1 MDANNKAITYHY
13 KFRFNDGTEKELRV
27 RLDRKTLGLLR
38 SERDACPEWAEL
50 NFFKCPNCTL
60 SEGLHKFC
68 PVVKNFTD
76 IVELFGSSIS
86 YEKVD
91 VSVITEEREYFKHTA
106 LQEALSSLIGIYMV
120 TSGCPVMDKLRPM
133 VRHHLPFAS
142 EEETTYRALSMYL
155 LAQYF
160 LYKRGIEPDLDMKN
174 LVRIYEEVQIVNRAF
189 HKRLS
194 NIKMEDANV
203 NALVILN
210 CFADS
215 VTFSI
220 NKEMM
225 EGIEL
230 LFAAYLPD
238 GK

>member
-1 MDANNKAITYHY
+1 MAANNKAITYHY

-27 RLDRKTLGLLR
+27 KLDRKTLGLLH
-38 SERDACPEWAEL
+38 SERDAYPEWAAL
-50 NFFKCPNCTL
+50 KFFKCPNCPL
-60 SEGLHKFC
+60 SEDLHKFC
-68 PVVKNFTD
+68 PIAKNFTD
-76 IVELFGSSIS
+76 IVESFGNSIS
-86 YEKVD
+86 YEEAD
-91 VSVITEEREYFKHTA
+91 VSVITEEREYFKHTT
-106 LQEALSSLIGIYMV
+106 LQKALSSLTGIYMV

-142 EEETTYRALSMYL
+142 EDETRYRALSMYL
-155 LAQYF
+155 LVQYF
-160 LYKRGIEPDLDMKN
+160 LYKRGIEPDMALKN
-174 LVRIYEEVQIVNRAF
+174 LVRIYEDVQIVNKTF
-189 HKRLS
+189 PKRFS
-194 NIKMEDANV
+194 NIKLEDANV

-220 NKEMM
+220 TKEML
-225 EGIEL
+225 EDIEL

>member
-1 MDANNKAITYHY
+1 MAANNKAITYHY
-13 KFRFNDGTEKELRV
+13 KFRFNDGSEKELRV
-27 RLDRKTLGLLR
+27 KLDRKTLGLLR
-38 SERDACPEWAEL
+38 SERDACPEWAAL
-50 NFFKCPNCTL
+50 KFFKCPNCPL
-60 SEGLHKFC
+60 SEDLHKFC
-68 PVVKNFTD
+68 PIAKNFTD
-76 IVELFGSSIS
+76 IVESFGNSIS
-86 YEKVD
+86 YEEAD
-91 VSVITEEREYFKHTA
+91 VSVITEEREYFKHTT
-106 LQEALSSLIGIYMV
+106 LQKALSSLTGIYMV

-160 LYKRGIEPDLDMKN
+160 LYKRGIEPDMALKN
-174 LVRIYEEVQIVNRAF
+174 LVRIYEDVQIVNKTF
-189 HKRLS
+189 PKRLS
-194 NIKMEDANV
+194 NIKLEDANV

-220 NKEMM
+220 TKEML
-225 EGIEL
+225 EDIEL

-238 GK
+238 EK

>member
-1 MDANNKAITYHY
+1 MAANNKAITYHY
-13 KFRFNDGTEKELRV
+13 KFRFNDGTEKELKV
-27 RLDRKTLGLLR
+27 KLDRKTLNLLHG
-38 SERDACPEWAEL
+38 ERDTYPEWATL

-60 SEGLHKFC
+60 SEDLHKFC
-68 PVVKNFTD
+68 PIAKNFTD
-76 IVELFGSSIS
+76 IVESFGNSIS
-86 YEKVD
+86 YEEVA
-91 VSVITEEREYFKHTA
+91 VSVITEEREYFKHTT
-106 LQEALSSLIGIYMV
+106 LQKALSSLTGIYMV

-142 EEETTYRALSMYL
+142 EEETKYRALSMYL

-174 LVRIYEEVQIVNRAF
+174 LARIYEEVQIVNKAF

-210 CFADS
+210 CFAGC

-225 EGIEL
+225 EDIEL